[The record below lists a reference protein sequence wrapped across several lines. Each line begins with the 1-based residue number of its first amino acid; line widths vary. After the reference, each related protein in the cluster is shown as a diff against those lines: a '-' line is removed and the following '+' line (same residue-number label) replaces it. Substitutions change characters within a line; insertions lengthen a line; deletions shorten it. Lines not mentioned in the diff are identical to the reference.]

1 MTNIYLTKYYNSLP
15 PYFIFQPPNSG
26 RQPAGLP
33 RAPAVG
39 GLEPLRGQL
48 QPLLDGVPLGRPRR
62 RTLRLI
68 RKDGQREVVLPER
81 QRLQGENC
89 VFSSFVKFLLLPAVR
104 RATYGC

>member
-1 MTNIYLTKYYNSLP
+1 MRFSLQP
-15 PYFIFQPPNSG
+15 PYRG

-48 QPLLDGVPLGRPRR
+48 QPLLDGVPLGRARR
-62 RTLRLI
+62 RTLRLL

-81 QRLQGENC
+81 QRLQGTNWC
-89 VFSSFVKFLLLPAVR
+89 IFFIHYIRLLIYYLRYAGRHMAVSF
-104 RATYGC
+104 T